1 MTEQEVMDILTEE
14 DLTKITRF
22 GMEWKFDEAKKIIID
37 RIVEK
42 YGYKMYS
49 SVLGKVR
56 ANRIAK
62 TICQKAL
69 EAAILVTKMMKE
81 QEDVKKSL

>member
-1 MTEQEVMDILTEE
+1 MDILTEE